1 MTKNPLFDACTKHIE
16 LSYHLVWEKVT
27 FGNLVTKYIPSSLY
41 IADILTKSL
50 SKKSFKEFQ
59 VQLGVHHLPL
69 PSLRGL
75 DKVFV
80 SLTKNNKFDIDED
93 RGRKQNKKRKSTK
106 YYILIPN
113 GPEIPHFMAKK
124 LITNMTICPT

>member
-1 MTKNPLFDACTKHIE
+1 MLAPSI
-16 LSYHLVWEKVT
+16 LSLVTVWFGEKVT
-27 FGNLVTKYIPSSLY
+27 FGNLVTKYIPSSLH

-50 SKKSFKEFQ
+50 SIQRNLSRSFE

-80 SLTKNNKFDIDED
+80 SLTKNN
-93 RGRKQNKKRKSTK
+93 
-106 YYILIPN
+106 
-113 GPEIPHFMAKK
+113 
-124 LITNMTICPT
+124 

>member
-1 MTKNPLFDACTKHIE
+1 MLAPSI
-16 LSYHLVWEKVT
+16 LSLVTVWFGEKVT
-27 FGNLVTKYIPSSLY
+27 FGNLVTKYIPSSLH

-80 SLTKNNKFDIDED
+80 SLTKNN
-93 RGRKQNKKRKSTK
+93 
-106 YYILIPN
+106 
-113 GPEIPHFMAKK
+113 
-124 LITNMTICPT
+124 